1 MASEKLNILDKMSE
15 GDKKSINE
23 LNGAYESASM
33 VEVKDAA
40 IWQRPQKRHFPQAY
54 QCAITAV
61 IKEPIPKSDRSSW
74 IELAHHKEK
83 RHFQQKNNDIFG

>member
-15 GDKKSINE
+15 GDKKSING
-23 LNGAYESASM
+23 LNAVHESPSM

-54 QCAITAV
+54 QCTITTV
-61 IKEPIPKSDRSSW
+61 IKEPIPNSDRSSW
-74 IELAHHKEK
+74 IEFTHHKEK
-83 RHFQQKNNDIFG
+83 RHFPQKNNGIFG